1 MADPRALADRALST
15 IDPQVRA
22 DLKADPFAAL
32 ESIGFQMRSR
42 SEPAIPEGCSVAAS
56 IDYGPPPRITVV
68 AAGSTGRQHFSALHE
83 FGHSL
88 IRSDAEIHDVFF
100 EEIDGGV
107 RLEEDVCDAI
117 AGTLLIPAEHVD
129 AHFGGT
135 GPTALTVLNLV
146 AATPNASREA
156 CCVRAAERL
165 DGPGHVMVLKDGV
178 AIFTASHSTPFRIR
192 RGTPQGAGGV
202 AARAARLGTAR
213 GHSPVTYASGSESSP
228 FFVDARY
235 DEAQDVVLAVFMEN
249 RPPWEGGLALPPE
262 GGTRGTDASCTHCD
276 VDFFGFGRP
285 CSICNDYVHRG
296 EDGCGKC
303 SCLTRAAVH
312 RTCGACFQR
321 RPALNF
327 SQDPAICDDCL
338 GI

>member
-1 MADPRALADRALST
+1 MADARALGDRILST
-15 IDPQVRA
+15 IDRRVRA
-22 DLKADPFAAL
+22 DLAADPFAAL

-42 SEPAIPEGCSVAAS
+42 PEPAIPGRCSVAAT

-68 AAGSTGRQHFSALHE
+68 AAASAGRQHFSALHE
-83 FGHSL
+83 FGHSA
-88 IRSDAEIHDVFF
+88 IRSDTEIHDVFF
-100 EEIDGGV
+100 EEVDGGIQ
-107 RLEEDVCDAI
+107 LEEDVCDAI
-117 AGTLLIPAEHVD
+117 AGTLLIPVEHVD

-135 GPTALTVLNLV
+135 GPTARTVLDLV

-192 RGTPQGAGGV
+192 RGTPQGADGL

-213 GHSPVTYASGSESSP
+213 GHSPVTYASGAESSP

-235 DEAQDVVLAVFMEN
+235 DEEQDIVVAVFMEN
-249 RPPWEGGLALPPE
+249 RPPWEHGLALPPE
-262 GGTRGTDASCTHCD
+262 RGTTGTDACCTPCD
-276 VDFFGFGRP
+276 VDFLGFGRP
-285 CSICNDYVHRG
+285 CPTCNDYFHGG
-296 EDGCGKC
+296 EDGCGRC
-303 SCLTRAAVH
+303 SCPASAAAH
-312 RTCGACFQR
+312 RTCGECFLR
-321 RPALNF
+321 RPASNF
-327 SQDPAICDDCL
+327 SQDPATCDDCL